1 MQPVIWVWL
10 VTSFLT
16 ANSYIIFSL
25 FYFPLLIG
33 NTKVLMR
40 LIKCDFERCDW
51 PSARKASLAVLNLA
65 GGFSLF
71 ELYSRFW

>member
-40 LIKCDFERCDW
+40 LMNVILKGVIGRQQGKLL
-51 PSARKASLAVLNLA
+51 R
-65 GGFSLF
+65 
-71 ELYSRFW
+71 LY